1 MPNDNN
7 YFSLDMDEELD
18 TESEIKK
25 MKEYSR
31 VSKNYLLFFQT
42 IYTLTYLAT
51 ETLQL
56 SNSINKHDHIK
67 ITYYSYVYNLTL
79 ILFVCYAINN
89 ISSIGLNI
97 VLNDVNLKNHDIV
110 LYVFFCVGGG
120 TTFAMLGEIQ
130 TLKKIVI
137 NGDFLKNL
145 SLISIITITAILI
158 PIIIILCNEIYLS
171 WKEKKLRRELFNSI
185 IVTSSFTLSY
195 FILLANGAEE
205 VHLHVHHAIFA
216 GTLAMFCSN
225 WKKKYV
231 MFLHAVLMG
240 VVIEGIGF
248 YGISEFY
255 IFMCKNTVI
264 DTLNNS
270 LIFVSIYTWC
280 WFIIFFTTYR
290 KIFGN

>member
-1 MPNDNN
+1 MSYDNN

-42 IYTLTYLAT
+42 IYTLTYLST

-56 SNSINKHDHIK
+56 SNSINKDDHIK

-79 ILFVCYAINN
+79 ILFICYAINN

-97 VLNDVNLKNHDIV
+97 VLNDINLKNHDIV

-120 TTFAMLGEIQ
+120 ITFAMLGEIQ

-137 NGDFLKNL
+137 NDYFLKNL
-145 SLISIITITAILI
+145 SLTSIITIIAILI
-158 PIIIILCNEIYLS
+158 PIIIILCNELYFS
-171 WKEKKLRRELFNSI
+171 WKEKKLRRELFNI
-185 IVTSSFTLSY
+185 IVVTSSFTLSY
-195 FILLANGAEE
+195 FILLVNGAEE

-225 WKKKYV
+225 WKKKYI

-270 LIFVSIYTWC
+270 LICVLIYTWC